1 MFQTKNQSVHFPAGT
16 CDTKHVRCIY
26 KHRHL
31 HVPQLDELPKVTRA
45 AKYTRER
52 SAFVAHAAVQ
62 SKALDPYGSIG
73 RDAGVPGSADLGQVA
88 KKLLANNCA
97 AGTVK
102 FFDTVVPKS
111 GLLQGSAEPVHW
123 AFCARRRL
131 ALRWAATLLHEGRS
145 LTITTTRSQKFV

>member
-1 MFQTKNQSVHFPAGT
+1 MSESLFH
-16 CDTKHVRCIY
+16 
-26 KHRHL
+26 
-31 HVPQLDELPKVTRA
+31 QLALGN
-45 AKYTRER
+45 
-52 SAFVAHAAVQ
+52 
-62 SKALDPYGSIG
+62 LDPWRQLHLSIG